1 MSYDAAGYA
10 AEVERRMALLESL
23 RADPVNLKAAMQV
36 YADDPVPFIDD
47 WGWTYDPRNVEVG
60 MPATIPFLLFP
71 KQRDYLRWLLARWQ
85 SREDGLVDKSRDMGA
100 SWLGMAFAV
109 WMWRFRPGT
118 AVGVGSR
125 KEVYVDNA
133 DDPKSLLWMARKLIE
148 QLPAEIKPRGYS
160 PKTHAPF
167 MKIVNPETGSTII
180 GEAGDNIG
188 RGARTSLYLV
198 DESAHLERP
207 ALVDASLSNT
217 TNCRIDISTP
227 NGPGNPFAIKRRAPG
242 TRVFTLHWRD
252 DPRKGDAWYER
263 MKEKLT
269 PPVLAQEVDIDYEA
283 SSDDTLI
290 PGRLV
295 DAAQAVGKADVSDRG
310 PLRMGLD
317 VSRYGSAETVITL
330 MRGRA
335 VLWQKYM
342 RGRAVTDVAAA
353 VRSEI
358 ILLGGQD
365 RVGQIAVDDIGV
377 GGGVTDLLREW
388 FDRKGFVQGVNVSL
402 RVDDGINFNLRARM
416 YAELLAWLEDQPNSL
431 PADPE
436 LKSQLCSVKYFFRG
450 GLRLLESK
458 EDMMKRGV
466 KSPDRADSLALC
478 FAVPVTMPKPRLPS
492 APDFG
497 VLDSVAGY

>member
-1 MSYDAAGYA
+1 M
-10 AEVERRMALLESL
+10 
-23 RADPVNLKAAMQV
+23 
-36 YADDPVPFIDD
+36 
-47 WGWTYDPRNVEVG
+47 
-60 MPATIPFLLFP
+60 
-71 KQRDYLRWLLARWQ
+71 
-85 SREDGLVDKSRDMGA
+85 
-100 SWLGMAFAV
+100 
-109 WMWRFRPGT
+109 
-118 AVGVGSR
+118 
-125 KEVYVDNA
+125 
-133 DDPKSLLWMARKLIE
+133 
-148 QLPAEIKPRGYS
+148 
-160 PKTHAPF
+160 
-167 MKIVNPETGSTII
+167 
-180 GEAGDNIG
+180 
-188 RGARTSLYLV
+188 
-198 DESAHLERP
+198 
-207 ALVDASLSNT
+207 
-217 TNCRIDISTP
+217 
-227 NGPGNPFAIKRRAPG
+227 
-242 TRVFTLHWRD
+242 
-252 DPRKGDAWYER
+252 
-263 MKEKLT
+263 
-269 PPVLAQEVDIDYEA
+269 DIDYEA

-365 RVGQIAVDDIGV
+365 KVGQIAVDDIGV